1 MVKFKDYY
9 QILGVTRTATQKE
22 IKTSYRSLA
31 RKFHPDAN
39 KGDKGA
45 EEKFKEIT
53 EAYEVLKDP
62 DKRKKYDTLGSNWKA
77 GADFKPPPD
86 FGGGFTFDFE
96 RFGEFSKSGPFS
108 DFFDMLFGQTFGS
121 GTTSGTRPGGSTGGG
136 NAAGA
141 RAARQSQPHRPGA
154 QRGGRPSFDQE
165 ASIELTIEEL
175 ARGAQRTL
183 KITTPGAK
191 AKTIEVKIPKGVR
204 AGSKVRIPGQGMQT
218 PTGRGDLY
226 LKVKVKPHDS
236 FTIDGDNIFCE
247 VPITPAKA
255 VLGGQANVPTLDGP
269 VKIRIP
275 AGTQNGRLLRLKGR
289 GLPSL
294 KSGKTG
300 DLLIRTKIVIPESPS
315 PEEKTLYEKL
325 AELESGKTARAV

>member
-9 QILGVTRTATQKE
+9 QILGVQRTSSQKE
-22 IKTSYRSLA
+22 IKTAYRSLA

-39 KGDKGA
+39 KGDKKA

-62 DKRKKYDTLGSNWKA
+62 EKRQKYDTLGSNWKA

-86 FGGGFTFDFE
+86 FGGGFSFDFE
-96 RFGEFSKSGPFS
+96 RFGDFSKSGPFS
-108 DFFDMLFGQTFGS
+108 DFFDILFGQTFGT
-121 GTTSGTRPGGSTGGG
+121 GTGTGAGPGQKTTRQQHSTHRGP
-136 NAAGA
+136 
-141 RAARQSQPHRPGA
+141 AARSSHRA
-154 QRGGRPSFDQE
+154 FDQE

-191 AKTIEVKIPKGVR
+191 PKTIEVKIPKGVR

-218 PTGRGDLY
+218 PTSRGDLY
-226 LKVKVKPHDS
+226 LKVKIKPHDN
-236 FTIDGDNIFCE
+236 FTIDGDNLFCQ
-247 VPITPAKA
+247 VDITPAKA
-255 VLGGQANVPTLDGP
+255 VLGGQAEVPTMDGP

-294 KSGKTG
+294 KSSDIG

-315 PEEKTLYEKL
+315 AEERELYEKL
-325 AELESGKTARAV
+325 KDLESGKMKSAI